1 MKYVKE
7 EMMNKLLEDLKKQ
20 INKAKEDLDI
30 AEKENAKLKDEVDSV
45 WGILDEFAKSE
56 VDNYSHLLKKM
67 EEDVIVKE
75 LMEKGKKIDC

>member
-1 MKYVKE
+1 
-7 EMMNKLLEDLKKQ
+7 MNKLLEDLKKQ